1 MTALEELLRKG
12 EEAQEAFE
20 YEKAIECFIRGLDE
34 SASEDASSIHPLR
47 AVFLNSMARIYTIMG
62 KCEKAQKFL
71 EEIFQNASRIPQER
85 ELFKAWM
92 GRGEIANFRGEYE
105 EAFSSFQS
113 ACELAKWMKSDM
125 DQAQSSYNMANS
137 LSRLGQIDEGKSI
150 LGRSVE
156 LLQNADPCREKDR
169 LLAAIHTQFG
179 LEHLREG
186 KTKEAGEAFG
196 LSLSLTQDQPFSP
209 ERAEAFRFM
218 GVVHTIRH
226 AYREGVSQYTEAL
239 KIYKKIRHPLG
250 TAKIYNSLGQ
260 LCLTLAKPEEA
271 LLYLEKGLN
280 ICQMLKAEA
289 EAATIYGKL
298 GNVHMV
304 MENYDQAISYFM
316 KDLELSHR
324 FGSLRTSAYTQHNMG
339 RSFIHKG
346 ETKEA
351 IAYLSEGLRLFKMV
365 DDELNTGKVSQDLC
379 SAYISQGDLNAAE
392 KVGREALL
400 IFNKLESVQEEAFT
414 KTLLG
419 VVERHR
425 TNWDIAEKWFKESL
439 SMLREELSSY
449 YLAETFYEYGL
460 LCMAIRDTEKALGM
474 FKSSLRITREV
485 GLRAQTSR
493 NLRII
498 ERIDDLA
505 LINFLFRE
513 DS

>member
-20 YEKAIECFIRGLDE
+20 YEKAIEYFNRGLDE
-34 SASEDASSIHPLR
+34 SASGDDSSIHPLR
-47 AVFLNSMARIYTIMG
+47 GIFLNNLTRIYTVMG
-62 KCEKAQKFL
+62 KCDKAQKFL
-71 EEIFQNASRIPQER
+71 EEIFQNASRIPQEK

-125 DQAQSSYNMANS
+125 DQALSSYHMGSS
-137 LSRLGQIDEGKSI
+137 LSRLGQVEEGKSV
-150 LGRSVE
+150 LGKSVE
-156 LLQNADPCREKDR
+156 LLQKVSPCRDKDR

-179 LEHLREG
+179 LEYLREG

-196 LSLSLTQDQPFSP
+196 LSLSLTKDQPFSL
-209 ERAEAFRFM
+209 ERAEAFRFL

-226 AYREGVSQYTEAL
+226 SYREGASHYIEAL
-239 KIYKKIRHPLG
+239 KIYKKMRHPLG

-260 LCLTLAKPEEA
+260 LCLTLVKPEEA

-304 MENYDQAISYFM
+304 MENYGQAISYFM

-324 FGSLRTSAYTQHNMG
+324 FGSLRTSAYTQHNLG

-351 IAYLSEGLRLFKMV
+351 IAYLNEGLRLFKMV
-365 DDELNTGKVSQDLC
+365 DEELNIGRVSQDLC

-400 IFNKLESVQEEAFT
+400 IFNKLDIVQEEAFT

-439 SMLREELSSY
+439 SMLREELSPF

-460 LCMAIRDTEKALGM
+460 LCMAIKDTEKALDM
-474 FKSSLRITREV
+474 FKASLRLTREV
-485 GLRAQTSR
+485 GLRAQTTR

-505 LINFLFRE
+505 LINFLFRD